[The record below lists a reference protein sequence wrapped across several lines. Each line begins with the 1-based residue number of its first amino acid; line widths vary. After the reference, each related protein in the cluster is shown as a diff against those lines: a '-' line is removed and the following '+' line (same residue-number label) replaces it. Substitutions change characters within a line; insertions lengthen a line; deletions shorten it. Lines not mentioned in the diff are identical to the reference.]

1 MNNAHDKGADSYRS
15 FLLLNEIAGEES
27 LSQRDL
33 ARRLGIALGLV
44 NSYLK
49 HLVAKGYVR
58 VREFPANRYAYL
70 LTPQGIAEKSRL
82 AYQHLS
88 SFTTLYRVAR
98 QDFLHLFRR
107 LKEEGVERVAFC
119 GVDEVAEIAFL
130 SLREVGLE
138 LALMM
143 DGEGEGGEFFGKPVL
158 SIPHG
163 LLAGNHR
170 IVITSFKRH
179 GPLRDELIRRGAPPE
194 TIHCA
199 VSADTAMTLSTEELR

>member
-1 MNNAHDKGADSYRS
+1 MNDVPEKGPDSYRS
-15 FLLLNEIAGEES
+15 FLLLNEIDTEEP
-27 LSQRDL
+27 LSQREL

-49 HLVAKGYVR
+49 NLVSKGYVR
-58 VREFPANRYAYL
+58 VKEFPRNRYAYL

-98 QDFLHLFRR
+98 QDYLSLFRQ
-107 LKEEGVERVAFC
+107 LKAEGVSRVAFC
-119 GVDEVAEIAFL
+119 GVDEVAEIAYL
-130 SLREVGLE
+130 SLRETGIE
-138 LALMM
+138 LTLVM
-143 DGEGEGGEFFGKPVL
+143 DAAGEGEEFFGKPVV

-170 IVITSFKRH
+170 IVVTSFKR
-179 GPLRDELIRRGAPPE
+179 GADLRDELIRRGASPD
-194 TIHCA
+194 TIYCA
-199 VSADTAMTLSTEELR
+199 GTNEHSITTAEESR